1 MKGKQAILR
10 YLETHRTFTAK
21 DVATECGMTINCIT
35 KNAIDLERARK
46 IVRVSKVWRMVTYR
60 MATPEEQAGTAQL
73 HQRNISGMPQ
83 QRGNEA
89 SIDGLGEGRGM
100 SNIFEINTTEE
111 SDFWSTK
118 NFENTLSSIL
128 IAAFETKIRNQK
140 HKSAWARLDASIL
153 NEVSGIGPYIPSNS
167 RFFDAD
173 AISGG
178 YVVGDIKSISHPMI
192 SAMTPGRLD
201 NELKGYAHVT
211 YCRPVNA
218 LPKGFVRRGGGQ
230 LFRMDFIAY
239 DNDVESETSFLS
251 VNSSGEI
258 KCCDYLV
265 HDQKYGSAGV
275 KTNIL
280 SLAQNCPSHIQDAE
294 SLFGAVAEMTIDRH
308 HSWCITAEEHGAKV
322 NLGCMLE
329 EVKSLFYARSLPV
342 TETGRKRPI
351 IHLVEAHKRRIKS
364 GIDIDVKSHLRGISQ
379 IEMGGTLFTIN
390 QPVSGA

>member
-1 MKGKQAILR
+1 
-10 YLETHRTFTAK
+10 
-21 DVATECGMTINCIT
+21 
-35 KNAIDLERARK
+35 
-46 IVRVSKVWRMVTYR
+46 
-60 MATPEEQAGTAQL
+60 
-73 HQRNISGMPQ
+73 
-83 QRGNEA
+83 
-89 SIDGLGEGRGM
+89 M

-118 NFENTLSSIL
+118 DFENTLSSIL

-167 RFFDAD
+167 RLFDVD

-280 SLAQNCPSHIQDAE
+280 SFAQNCPSYIQDAE